1 MNSQAFSIWTNAVF
15 PDPTMSMLK
24 DATRS
29 HRWLVAEETSASNL
43 KSCSIDP
50 KLEQAT
56 IAFGQ
61 PNAEQLLSLK
71 NLRWIHLTSA
81 GYTAYDREDLRSH
94 LRSLG
99 TRLTTS
105 SGVYAEPCAQH
116 VLGMMMAFARQLPY
130 AHQTQMTV
138 RDWPAA
144 KRREESFLLKDQT
157 VLLCGYGEIAKRLVE
172 LLAPFRMKL
181 IGVRRN
187 PTGNESIPIIPFQQ
201 IDTYLPLADHVI
213 NLLPANESTIGFFD
227 AQRLGQLRS
236 EAYFYNIGRGMTV
249 DQTALSGLLHVGR
262 IAGAYLDVMTPEPLP
277 PTDPLWNA
285 PNCFL
290 TPHTAGGFRGE
301 MIRLVEHFLVN
312 LRRFADEQN
321 LVNQVI

>member
-1 MNSQAFSIWTNAVF
+1 MNSHSYSIWTNTVF
-15 PDPTMSMLK
+15 PDPATSMLME
-24 DATRS
+24 ATRN
-29 HRWLVAEETSASNL
+29 HRWLVADQTSDSNL
-43 KSCSIDP
+43 KSSLIDP

-61 PNAEQLLSLK
+61 PNAEQLLSLR

-105 SGVYAEPCAQH
+105 SAVYAEPCAQH
-116 VLGMMMAFARQLPY
+116 ILGMMMAFARQLPY
-130 AHQTQMTV
+130 AHQTQLTA

-144 KRREESFLLKDQT
+144 KRREESFLLNGQT

-172 LLAPFRMKL
+172 LLAPFRTKL
-181 IGVRRN
+181 TGVRRN
-187 PTGNESIPIIPFQQ
+187 PVGNESIPMVPIQQ

-213 NLLPANESTIGFFD
+213 NLLPANDSTVGFFN
-227 AQRLGQLRS
+227 ASRLGRLRS
-236 EAYFYNIGRGMTV
+236 DAYFYNIGRGATV
-249 DQTALSGLLHVGR
+249 DQSALSGLLHERR
-262 IAGAYLDVMTPEPLP
+262 IAGAYLDVMSPEPLP
-277 PTDPLWNA
+277 PDDLLWNA

-301 MIRLVEHFLVN
+301 MIRLVEHFLEN
-312 LRRFADEQN
+312 LSRFADEQA
-321 LVNQVI
+321 LRNQVI

>member
-1 MNSQAFSIWTNAVF
+1 MHSHSYSIWTNTVF
-15 PDPTMSMLK
+15 PDPATSMLME
-24 DATRS
+24 ATRN
-29 HRWLVAEETSASNL
+29 HRWLVADDTSASNL
-43 KSCSIDP
+43 KSSSIDP

-61 PNAEQLLSLK
+61 PNAEQLLSLR

-94 LRSLG
+94 LRSLE

-116 VLGMMMAFARQLPY
+116 VLGMMRAFARQLPY
-130 AHQTQMTV
+130 AHQTQMTE

-144 KRREESFLLKDQT
+144 KRREESFLLNGQT

-181 IGVRRN
+181 IGARRN
-187 PTGNESIPIIPFQQ
+187 PTGKESIPIIPIQQ

-213 NLLPANESTIGFFD
+213 NLLPANDSTVGFFD
-227 AQRLGQLRS
+227 ALRLGRLRS
-236 EAYFYNIGRGMTV
+236 DAYFYNIGRGATV
-249 DQTALSGLLHVGR
+249 DQSALSGHLHAGR

-277 PTDPLWNA
+277 PNDLLWNA

-301 MIRLVEHFLVN
+301 MIRLVEHFLEN
-312 LRRFADEQN
+312 LSRFTAEQN

>member
-1 MNSQAFSIWTNAVF
+1 MHSHSYSIWTNTVF
-15 PDPTMSMLK
+15 PDPATSMLME
-24 DATRS
+24 ATRN
-29 HRWLVAEETSASNL
+29 HRWLVADDTSASNL
-43 KSCSIDP
+43 KSSSIDP

-61 PNAEQLLSLK
+61 PNAEQLLSLR

-94 LRSLG
+94 LRSLE

-130 AHQTQMTV
+130 AHQTQMTE

-144 KRREESFLLKDQT
+144 KRREESFLLNGQT

-181 IGVRRN
+181 IGARRN
-187 PTGNESIPIIPFQQ
+187 PTGKESIPIIPIQQ

-213 NLLPANESTIGFFD
+213 NLLPANDTTVSFFD
-227 AQRLGQLRS
+227 ALRLGRLRS
-236 EAYFYNIGRGMTV
+236 DAYFYNIGRGATV
-249 DQTALSGLLHVGR
+249 DQSALSGHLHAGR

-277 PTDPLWNA
+277 PNELLWNA

-301 MIRLVEHFLVN
+301 MIRLVEHFLEN
-312 LRRFADEQN
+312 LSRFTAEQN